1 MPREGTPVDPGLS
14 LADML
19 PPDKADRSGILQAG
33 FALVE
38 ALSSRCPTAGPMTV
52 TVTLDAA
59 GWTALEAETRRP
71 YRGHA
76 AYKYTPAPSG
86 AGAVRWVKN
95 DPAQMEPSA
104 EEGDGPIVQENAGTR
119 VELHHGVVR

>member
-1 MPREGTPVDPGLS
+1 VREGAPVDPNLS

-19 PPDKADRSGILQAG
+19 PPDKADQSGILQAG

-38 ALSSRCPTAGPMTV
+38 ALSRRAPSAGPITV

-59 GWTALEAETRRP
+59 GWGALEAETRRP

-86 AGAVRWVKN
+86 AGAVRWKRRA
-95 DPAQMEPSA
+95 P
-104 EEGDGPIVQENAGTR
+104 GDLGEAPLLPETA
-119 VELHHGVVR
+119 